1 MLRRPPRSTLFP
13 YTTLFRPPITSEVG
27 QASLGAMRAGMNG
40 AVRNRQVITHL
51 VRETFAEVLPR
62 AEVTLLYDVSH
73 NTCKVEEHA
82 VTGDVKRRFLHR
94 KGAARAFGP
103 GHLDVP
109 EPFRAVGQPVLIG
122 GTMGTGSYILC
133 GTAEGMRRSF
143 GSACHGAGRS
153 MSRTQATK
161 RWKGREVVDE
171 LALRGILIRSPSFRG
186 VAEEAPGAYKD
197 VSAVVDATEQAKLAR
212 KVARLEPLLCVKG

>member
-13 YTTLFRPPITSEVG
+13 YTTLFRPPINSEVG
-27 QASLGAMRAGMNG
+27 QAYLGAMRAGMNG

-82 VTGDVKRRFLHR
+82 VNGDVKRLFIHR
-94 KGAARAFGP
+94 KGATRAFGP

-143 GSACHGAGRS
+143 GSACPRAGGIL
-153 MSRTQATK
+153 SRTPAPT
-161 RWKGREVVDE
+161 RRKGHGVMV
-171 LALRGILIRSPSFRG
+171 ALRPPRCLVRMP
-186 VAEEAPGAYKD
+186 
-197 VSAVVDATEQAKLAR
+197 
-212 KVARLEPLLCVKG
+212 PLP